1 MQNFSL
7 AKTYRTSQY
16 NKIFS
21 SSRSPQRLVALLIEN
36 IRPIRYAALY
46 FQQSEFSPM
55 KRRIFKRRVLKHN
68 ACGFL
73 LISTICYGCRHAP
86 PEGKFATDAAQA
98 LGGRDRILA
107 VKTLTMEGQGS
118 ETNLGQ
124 NVTPEGELP
133 VWNITEF
140 RETINPGSGRMRI
153 RELRRA
159 QFLFAGATVQRQD
172 QGLDG
177 DVAYNIAADGKAART
192 SAAIAH
198 DRRMALLHHPL
209 TLIRA
214 ALDPA
219 AKISNPRREGSQEL
233 AEITTA
239 QGDLL
244 TLAVDAATGL
254 AARVTSMSDN
264 PNLGDVAIETSFSD
278 YEIVNGLKLPKHL
291 VTRIDQ
297 YPQFDL
303 RVSRNTI
310 NGDATILA
318 APEEIKAAAPPAPP
332 PVAVTAEPVA
342 KGIWW
347 LAGTGNHRSILFEFT
362 DHLTLFEVPLNE
374 ARSKAVIDK
383 ARSVVPS
390 KPLTQ
395 AIVSHHHFDHS
406 GGLRVAVAEGL
417 TIVTYR
423 GNIAFF
429 QQLLARKHTLAPDEL
444 AREPQ
449 PVRFMPVDDELTLK
463 DKIMEVRLYHLLDN
477 PREGTNLFA
486 YVPRDRILV
495 QADLYDSTWS
505 QFPWAD
511 NVLRNIALRGLR
523 VERDVPVHGEIQSW
537 PDVLKTMQL
546 RGAGGE
552 R

>member
-1 MQNFSL
+1 MKRQVLKRQVFKNHAGGFPSL
-7 AKTYRTSQY
+7 
-16 NKIFS
+16 
-21 SSRSPQRLVALLIEN
+21 LLILG
-36 IRPIRYAALY
+36 A
-46 FQQSEFSPM
+46 
-55 KRRIFKRRVLKHN
+55 
-68 ACGFL
+68 
-73 LISTICYGCRHAP
+73 ICCGCRKAP
-86 PEGKFATDAAQA
+86 SERKLVDDAAQA

-107 VKTLTMEGQGS
+107 VKTLTIEGQGA

-124 NVTPEGELP
+124 NVTPEGKLP
-133 VWNITEF
+133 VWKVTEF
-140 RETINPGSGRMRI
+140 RQTIDPGAGRMRI
-153 RELRRA
+153 RETRAA
-159 QFLFAGATVQRQD
+159 QFLFALATVQRQD

-177 DVAYNIAADGKAART
+177 DVAYNVAADGKAARA
-192 SAAIAH
+192 SASIAH
-198 DRRMALLHHPL
+198 DRRIALLHHPL

-219 AKISNPRREGSQEL
+219 AKISNPRREGSQQL

-244 TLAVDAATGL
+244 TLAVDTATGL
-254 AARVTSMSDN
+254 PVRVTSMSDN
-264 PNLGDVAIETSFSD
+264 PNLGDVAVETSFSD
-278 YEIVNGLKLPKHL
+278 YETVSGLKLPKHL
-291 VTRIDQ
+291 VTRVDQ

-310 NGDATILA
+310 DNDAATLA
-318 APEEIKAAAPPAPP
+318 APEKIKAAAPPEPP
-332 PVAVTAEPVA
+332 PIVVTAIPVA

-347 LAGTGNHRSILFEFT
+347 LAGSGNHRSILFEFA

-383 ARSVVPS
+383 ARSIVPS

-429 QQLLARKHTLAPDEL
+429 QQLVARKHTLAPDEL
-444 AREPQ
+444 AKKPQ

-463 DKIMEVRLYHLLDN
+463 DKTVEVRLYHLLDN
-477 PREGTNLFA
+477 AREGTNLFA
-486 YVPRDRILV
+486 YVPRDKIIV
-495 QADLYDSTWS
+495 QADLYDSTWT

-523 VERDVPVHGEIQSW
+523 VEKDVPVHGEIQSW

-546 RGAGGE
+546 RGAEGE